1 LSDIQTSVIYTK
13 LYSSNF
19 VMDNISLPLKILV
32 AVDDS
37 ESSRQALLQAFKLI
51 NLQAATIV
59 LLSVEE
65 PVMTSFTPNILS
77 PDVFKADV
85 PSRWEDQAAAIKL
98 QEQKTRSAIQGAE
111 HLCEQAG
118 VRYVTRTEFGEP
130 KHAIC
135 EVAQQENPDLMVIG
149 SHGYGLVERALI
161 GSVSEYVVH
170 HAQCP
175 VLVVR
180 QLTMLND
187 TR

>member
-1 LSDIQTSVIYTK
+1 
-13 LYSSNF
+13 
-19 VMDNISLPLKILV
+19 MDNTSLPLKILV
-32 AVDDS
+32 ALDDS
-37 ESSRQALLQAFKLI
+37 ESSHQALLQALKLI
-51 NLQAATIV
+51 NLQAAIIV

-65 PVMTSFTPNILS
+65 PVMMPVTSDISS

-85 PSRWEDQAAAIKL
+85 TSNWGEQAAAIKL
-98 QEQKTRSAIQGAE
+98 QEQKIRSAIQWAE

-130 KHAIC
+130 KHVIC

-149 SHGYGLVERALI
+149 SHGYGLVERVLI